1 MQNPEKKMNKERKI
15 KIFVSKSNL
24 KNSDADVFL
33 PPGEEASP
41 EGGGV
46 WWGAEA
52 ARGAGGGEEEGLGG
66 DAGAAPGHR

>member
-46 WWGAEA
+46 
-52 ARGAGGGEEEGLGG
+52 
-66 DAGAAPGHR
+66 

>member
-41 EGGGV
+41 EGGG
-46 WWGAEA
+46 
-52 ARGAGGGEEEGLGG
+52 
-66 DAGAAPGHR
+66 D